1 MTTVEI
7 INTIQALKKTD
18 TKISLKIAIACA
30 MSDNLDLTAS
40 YNSDENTDRVG
51 ELILDFLSARSE
63 WPDLDEFCYR
73 IQNIIDNNESKW
85 IDEDVIAEAYNEIM
99 C

>member
-7 INTIQALKKTD
+7 INIIEAIKKTD
-18 TKISLKIAIACA
+18 PKISLKIAIACA

-40 YNSDENTDRVG
+40 YNSDENTNRVG
-51 ELILDFLSARSE
+51 ELILNFLCARSE

-73 IQNIIDNNESKW
+73 IQNIIYNSESNW
-85 IDEDVIAEAYNEIM
+85 IDEDVIAKAYNEIM
-99 C
+99 Y